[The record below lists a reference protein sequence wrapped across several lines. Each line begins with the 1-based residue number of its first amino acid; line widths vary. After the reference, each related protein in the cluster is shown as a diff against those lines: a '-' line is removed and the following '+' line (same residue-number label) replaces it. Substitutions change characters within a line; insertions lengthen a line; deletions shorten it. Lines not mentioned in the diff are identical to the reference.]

1 MGAGQP
7 ETSLKVPRTRS
18 HYQNHVPGRPR
29 RVAEPLT
36 VTEGLLGLGPRGSSR
51 DGPLA
56 PSRGYLL
63 GPPHSEQ
70 RPPAPGFSAAQ
81 GRTPSRALPPRRPR
95 TVPAAAPRSSSLH
108 DVTPAHLLVT
118 SAPTVARGGRLG
130 EQKAANLRVSTL
142 VTRLPRNSWFWKNR
156 QTCGG
161 RGAAQRRGAPT
172 PLRSCSRG
180 AGWAPRQ

>member
-1 MGAGQP
+1 MA
-7 ETSLKVPRTRS
+7 
-18 HYQNHVPGRPR
+18 
-29 RVAEPLT
+29 
-36 VTEGLLGLGPRGSSR
+36 
-51 DGPLA
+51 PLA

-161 RGAAQRRGAPT
+161 AGSSSAPGSPHPAQELFPWGGLGTSAVTQALTAFHEAPPQGGR
-172 PLRSCSRG
+172 PLPGLLSPS
-180 AGWAPRQ
+180 PEM